1 MKQYDKLVRDR
12 VPAMLLA
19 GGHNPVSKTVDGEE
33 LLAALRAKANCPISR
48 SLNAD
53 EELAE
58 YDAAVDDDKA
68 AEELADLIE
77 VIVAIAR
84 ERGCDE
90 ARIGKL
96 RAAKTLERGAF
107 GMGQFLI
114 KAE

>member
-1 MKQYDKLVRDR
+1 MRQYNKLVRDG

-19 GGHNPVSKTVDGEE
+19 GGHNPVSKTVVGED
-33 LLAALRAKANCPISR
+33 LMAALRAKV
-48 SLNAD
+48 D

-58 YDAAVDDDKA
+58 YDAATDDDQA
-68 AEELADLIE
+68 AAELADLLE
-77 VIVAIAR
+77 VIMAIAR
-84 ERGCDE
+84 ERGRDE

-107 GMGQFLI
+107 KMGYFLI

>member
-1 MKQYDKLVRDR
+1 VKQYDKLVRDR

-33 LLAALRAKANCPISR
+33 LLAALRAK
-48 SLNAD
+48 AD

>member
-1 MKQYDKLVRDR
+1 VRQYNKLVRDG

-19 GGHNPVSKTVDGEE
+19 GGHNPVSKTVVGEE
-33 LLAALRAKANCPISR
+33 LMAALRAKV
-48 SLNAD
+48 D

-58 YDAAVDDDKA
+58 YDAATDDDQA
-68 AEELADLIE
+68 AAELADLLE
-77 VIVAIAR
+77 VIMAIAR
-84 ERGCDE
+84 QRGCDE

-107 GMGQFLI
+107 EMGYFLI